1 MGSFYTSAGRTALRR
16 LMVHLFSDG
25 GDAAG
30 SSDRVT
36 DLLSIV
42 ARPSKTCTILAR
54 SLKT

>member
-1 MGSFYTSAGRTALRR
+1 
-16 LMVHLFSDG
+16 MVHLFSDG

-36 DLLSIV
+36 NPLSIV